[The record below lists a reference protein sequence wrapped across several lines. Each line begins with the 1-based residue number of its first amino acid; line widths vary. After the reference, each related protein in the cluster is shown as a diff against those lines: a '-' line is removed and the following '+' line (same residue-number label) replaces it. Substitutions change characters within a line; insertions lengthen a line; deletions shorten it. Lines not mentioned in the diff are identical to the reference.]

1 MSFDKK
7 TLRTLEFDKICDRLV
22 TLAATEGAKAKA
34 AALLPDNDP
43 DTIRRRLTHTTDAK
57 RLVTMKGMPAFG
69 GVKDVGAA
77 LERAEKGATLS
88 PRELL
93 DIAGVLRCARV
104 LSDYSRG
111 ERNFTTVLDEIFDRL
126 IPNRLLEER
135 IFRSIPAEDMIAD
148 EASPAL
154 AEIRRKIRAVNSKI
168 KDLLQK
174 YTGGGTMSKFLQ
186 ENIVT
191 TRSGR
196 FVIPVKAEYR
206 NEVKGLIHDTSAS
219 GATLFVEPMAVVD
232 ANNELRQK

>member
-43 DTIRRRLTHTTDAK
+43 DTIRRRLTRTTDAK
-57 RLVTMKGMPAFG
+57 RLVTLKGMPAFG

-126 IPNRLLEER
+126 IPNRVLEER

-154 AEIRRKIRAVNSKI
+154 AEIRRTLMVGNPLAPGRKSRR
-168 KDLLQK
+168 LLQLFD
-174 YTGGGTMSKFLQ
+174 GLQ
-186 ENIVT
+186 DLDKRILGQIFRQFPV
-191 TRSGR
+191 
-196 FVIPVKAEYR
+196 VIDGLE
-206 NEVKGLIHDTSAS
+206 NEVINILLKC
-219 GATLFVEPMAVVD
+219 FV
-232 ANNELRQK
+232 